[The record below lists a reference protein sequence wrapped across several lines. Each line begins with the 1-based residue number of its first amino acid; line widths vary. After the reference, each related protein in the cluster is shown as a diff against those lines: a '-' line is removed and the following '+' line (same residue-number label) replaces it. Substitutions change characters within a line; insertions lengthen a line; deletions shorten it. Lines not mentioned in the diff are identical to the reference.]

1 MAEVPTSSVGP
12 LFVFIAHRHG
22 GHCRHADIPLR
33 SLLQIYPSASRVSG
47 RTTAKMASAKLKDV
61 FMDNDSDV
69 EQSLKSDAA
78 LPINEPEITEILKK
92 KVTTAKESEFMSDSD
107 KEAEPEQSSPMK
119 KGHNRQSKPDSE
131 AEALMEQSKLNHY
144 NVMTICLSL
153 TKSATGSKGKMEDV
167 L

>member
-1 MAEVPTSSVGP
+1 
-12 LFVFIAHRHG
+12 
-22 GHCRHADIPLR
+22 
-33 SLLQIYPSASRVSG
+33 
-47 RTTAKMASAKLKDV
+47 MASAKLKDV

-92 KVTTAKESEFMSDSD
+92 KVNKVFVLLPTPISPSPKFVVQFMLFSDLLIHRLLQQR
-107 KEAEPEQSSPMK
+107 KEPEQSSPMK

-144 NVMTICLSL
+144 NVMTYVVFLSHFTIL
-153 TKSATGSKGKMEDV
+153 
-167 L
+167 